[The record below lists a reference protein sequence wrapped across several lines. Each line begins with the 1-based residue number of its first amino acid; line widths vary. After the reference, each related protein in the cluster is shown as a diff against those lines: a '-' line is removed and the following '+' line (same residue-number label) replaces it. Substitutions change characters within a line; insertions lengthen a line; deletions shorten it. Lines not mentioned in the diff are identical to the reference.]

1 MAIKRKYLG
10 EMLIDV
16 GMISRSQLEECLLI
30 QKNSGD
36 RLGKILKNKGY
47 VSERQLMEIMEF
59 QLGIPFIN
67 LDSLNLTHM
76 LSKHIPVTLARKH
89 KMVPVKTE
97 GKKLFVAMDDPV
109 DFIALEDARVV
120 SGLEI
125 FPMLSTEHAI
135 ETAITKVYGNEYAET
150 AIKELTA
157 ENTEESKTEDDS
169 ANSDIS
175 NAPIVRLVNSMF
187 EQAAKAKASDIH
199 VEPGEKDVRVRMRID
214 GQLITVLT
222 IPKKAQSAVITRLK
236 IIGNMD
242 IAEKRLP
249 QDGRYRLIH
258 SGNEIDV
265 RISSLPTVHGEKVVM
280 RLLDKQNFL
289 ISKEKLGFSEA
300 NIAKFDALLK
310 NPHGIILVTGPT
322 GSGKSTT
329 LYAMLGELNN
339 STKNIITVE
348 DPVEYTMPGIN
359 QVQVNNKAGLTFA
372 AGLRSILRQDPD
384 IVMIGEIRDQ
394 ETVSIAIRAA
404 ITGHLVLS
412 TIHTND
418 APGTISRLTDMGI
431 PSYMLAASLVGI
443 LAQRLVKKIC
453 SFCKAQYT
461 PSRFELSA
469 AGLPATYSKPVYY
482 GKGCS
487 YCNNSGYKGRVAVH
501 EILVVDR
508 EMRDMITKSES
519 IDLIRDYA
527 TKQQHMGSLAKECI
541 SLMEKGET
549 TIQEVI
555 NTAYTYKGDGE

>member
-16 GMISRSQLEECLLI
+16 GMITRSQLEECLLI
-30 QKNSGD
+30 QKKSGD
-36 RLGKILKNKGY
+36 RLGKILKNKSY
-47 VSERQLMEIMEF
+47 VTERQLMEIMEF

-89 KMVPVKTE
+89 KMVPVKAE

-120 SGLEI
+120 SGLDI

-150 AIKELTA
+150 AIKELAA
-157 ENTEESKTEDDS
+157 ENSEESTPEID
-169 ANSDIS
+169 APNSDIS
-175 NAPIVRLVNSMF
+175 NAPIVRLVSSMF

-199 VEPGEKDVRVRMRID
+199 VEPSEKDVRVRMRID

-249 QDGRYRLIH
+249 QDGRYKLVH
-258 SGNEIDV
+258 NNNEIDV
-265 RISSLPTVHGEKVVM
+265 RISSLPTVHGEKIVM

-348 DPVEYTMPGIN
+348 DPVEYTMAGIN

-384 IVMIGEIRDQ
+384 IIMIGEIRDQ
-394 ETVSIAIRAA
+394 DTVSIAIRAA

-418 APGTISRLTDMGI
+418 APGTITRLTDMGI

-461 PSRFELSA
+461 PNRFELSA
-469 AGLPATYSKPVYY
+469 AGLPPTYSKPIYY

-508 EMRDMITKSES
+508 EVRDMITKGES
-519 IDLIRDYA
+519 IDAIRDYA
-527 TKQQHMGSLAKECI
+527 AKQQHMGDLSRECVA
-541 SLMEKGET
+541 LMEKGET

-555 NTAYTYKGDGE
+555 NTAYTYKGDSE

>member
-16 GMISRSQLEECLLI
+16 GMITRSQLEECLLI
-30 QKNSGD
+30 QKKSGD

-47 VSERQLMEIMEF
+47 VTERQLMEIMEF

-89 KMVPVKTE
+89 KMVPVKAE

-120 SGLEI
+120 SGLDI

-150 AIKELTA
+150 AIKELAA
-157 ENTEESKTEDDS
+157 ENTEEGKTEDD
-169 ANSDIS
+169 APNSDIS

-199 VEPGEKDVRVRMRID
+199 VEPSEKDVRVRMRID

-249 QDGRYRLIH
+249 QDGRYKLVH
-258 SGNEIDV
+258 NSNEIDV

-348 DPVEYTMPGIN
+348 DPVEYTMAGIN
-359 QVQVNNKAGLTFA
+359 QVQVNNKAGLTFS

-384 IVMIGEIRDQ
+384 IIMIGEIRDHD
-394 ETVSIAIRAA
+394 TVSIAIRAA

-418 APGTISRLTDMGI
+418 APGTITRLTDMGI

-461 PSRFELSA
+461 PNRFELSA
-469 AGLPATYSKPVYY
+469 AGLPPTYSKPIYY

-487 YCNNSGYKGRVAVH
+487 YCNNTGYKGRVAVH

-508 EMRDMITKSES
+508 EVRDMITKGES
-519 IDLIRDYA
+519 IDAIRDYA
-527 TKQQHMGSLAKECI
+527 AKQQHMGDLSRECAA
-541 SLMEKGET
+541 LMEKGET

-555 NTAYTYKGDGE
+555 NTAYTYKGDSE

>member
-10 EMLIDV
+10 EMLIDA
-16 GMISRSQLEECLLI
+16 GIITREQLEECLSI
-30 QKNSGD
+30 QKNTGD
-36 RLGKILKNKGY
+36 RLGKTLKNKGY
-47 VSERQLMEIMEF
+47 VTERQLMEIMEF

-67 LDSLNLTHM
+67 LDTINLTHM

-89 KMVPVKTE
+89 KMVPVKAE
-97 GKKLFVAMDDPV
+97 GKKLYVAMEDPV

-120 SGLEI
+120 SGLDVY
-125 FPMLSTEHAI
+125 PMLATEYAI

-150 AIKELTA
+150 AIKELAA
-157 ENTEESKTEDDS
+157 ENAEEKTS
-169 ANSDIS
+169 AEEEPVSDIS
-175 NAPIVRLVNSMF
+175 NAPIVRLVSSLF

-199 VEPGEKDVRVRMRID
+199 VEPTEKDVRVRMRID
-214 GQLITVLT
+214 GQLLTVLT
-222 IPKKAQSAVITRLK
+222 IPKKAQSAVLTRLK

-249 QDGRYRLIH
+249 QDGRYKLML

-265 RISSLPTVHGEKVVM
+265 RISSLPTVHGEKIVM
-280 RLLDKQNFL
+280 RLLDKQNFM
-289 ISKEKLGFSEA
+289 IAKDKLGFSEA
-300 NIAKFDALLK
+300 NVAKFDALLK

-329 LYAMLGELNN
+329 LYAMLGELNK

-348 DPVEYTMPGIN
+348 DPVEYTMAGIN
-359 QVQVNNKAGLTFA
+359 QVQVNNKAGLTFSS
-372 AGLRSILRQDPD
+372 GLRSILRQDPD

-394 ETVSIAIRAA
+394 ETVEIAIRAA

-431 PSYMLAASLVGI
+431 PAYMLAASLVGI
-443 LAQRLVKKIC
+443 MAQRLVKKIC
-453 SFCKAQYT
+453 PYCKAQYT

-469 AGLPATYSKPVYY
+469 AGLPPSYSKPIYY

-487 YCNNSGYKGRVAVH
+487 YCNNSGYRGRVAVH
-501 EILVVDR
+501 EVLVVDR
-508 EMRDMITKSES
+508 EVRDMITRGETV
-519 IDLIRDYA
+519 DAIRDYA
-527 TKQQHMGSLAKECI
+527 TSQQHMGSLAQECVA
-541 SLMEKGET
+541 LMEKGET
-549 TIQEVI
+549 TIQEVVS
-555 NTAYTYKGDGE
+555 TSYTYKGDSE

>member
-16 GMISRSQLEECLLI
+16 GMITRSQLEECLLI
-30 QKNSGD
+30 QKKSGD

-47 VSERQLMEIMEF
+47 VTERQLMEIMEF

-67 LDSLNLTHM
+67 LDSLSLTHM

-89 KMVPVKTE
+89 KMVPVKAE

-135 ETAITKVYGNEYAET
+135 ETAITRVYGNEYAEN
-150 AIKELTA
+150 AIKELAA
-157 ENTEESKTEDDS
+157 ENTEEARADEE
-169 ANSDIS
+169 APASDIS

-222 IPKKAQSAVITRLK
+222 IPKKAQSAVLTRLK

-249 QDGRYRLIH
+249 QDGRYKLVH
-258 SGNEIDV
+258 NSNEIDV
-265 RISSLPTVHGEKVVM
+265 RISSLPTVHGEKIVM

-300 NIAKFDALLK
+300 NITKFDALLK

-348 DPVEYTMPGIN
+348 DPVEYTMAGIN
-359 QVQVNNKAGLTFA
+359 QVQVNNKSGLTFA

-384 IVMIGEIRDQ
+384 IIMFGEIRDQ

-418 APGTISRLTDMGI
+418 APGTITRLTDMGI

-469 AGLPATYSKPVYY
+469 AGLPPTYSKPVYY

-508 EMRDMITKSES
+508 EVRDMITQGES
-519 IDLIRDYA
+519 IDVIRDYA
-527 TKQQHMGSLAKECI
+527 AKQQHMVSLSKECI
-541 SLMEKGET
+541 DLMEKGET

-555 NTAYTYKGDGE
+555 STAYTYKGDGE

>member
-1 MAIKRKYLG
+1 LAIKRKYLG

-16 GMISRSQLEECLLI
+16 GMITREQLEECLVV
-30 QKNSGD
+30 QKKTGD
-36 RLGKILKNKGY
+36 RLGKILKNKGF
-47 VSERQLMEIMEF
+47 VTEQQLMEIMEF

-67 LDSLNLTHM
+67 LDTVNMTHM

-89 KMVPVKTE
+89 KMVPVKAE

-109 DFIALEDARVV
+109 DFIAIEDARVV
-120 SGLEI
+120 SGLEV
-125 FPMLSTEHAI
+125 FPMLALEHAI

-150 AIKELTA
+150 AIKELADENA
-157 ENTEESKTEDDS
+157 EEVSAVEDAS
-169 ANSDIS
+169 ASNIS
-175 NAPIVRLVNSMF
+175 NAPIVRLVSSIF

-199 VEPGEKDVRVRMRID
+199 VEPSEKDLRVRMRID
-214 GQLITVLT
+214 GQLIKMLT
-222 IPKKAQSAVITRLK
+222 IPKKAQSAIITRLK

-249 QDGRYRLIH
+249 QDGRYKLVTL
-258 SGNEIDV
+258 GNEIDV
-265 RISSLPTVHGEKVVM
+265 RMSSLPTVHGEKIVM

-289 ISKEKLGFSEA
+289 IKKDKLGFSDA

-310 NPHGIILVTGPT
+310 NPHGIILITGPT

-329 LYAMLGELNN
+329 LYAMLSELNN

-348 DPVEYTMPGIN
+348 DPVEYTMAGIN
-359 QVQVNNKAGLTFA
+359 QVQVNSKAGLTFSS
-372 AGLRSILRQDPD
+372 GLRSILRQDPD
-384 IVMIGEIRDQ
+384 IIMIGEIRDQ
-394 ETVSIAIRAA
+394 ETVGIAIRAA

-443 LAQRLVKKIC
+443 LSQRLVKKIC

-469 AGLPATYSKPVYY
+469 AGLSPNYGKPIYY
-482 GKGCS
+482 GRGCS

-508 EMRDMITKSES
+508 EVRDMITNAES
-519 IDLIRDYA
+519 VDAIRDYA
-527 TKQQHMGSLAKECI
+527 INRQRMGNIADECVA
-541 SLMEKGET
+541 LMERGET

-555 NTAYTYKGDGE
+555 NTSYTYKGDVE

>member
-16 GMISRSQLEECLLI
+16 GMITRTQLEECLI
-30 QKNSGD
+30 VQKKTGD

-67 LDSLNLTHM
+67 LDSINLTHM

-89 KMVPVKTE
+89 KMVPVKAE

-120 SGLEI
+120 SGMEI
-125 FPMLSTEHAI
+125 YPMLSTEHGI

-150 AIKELTA
+150 AIKELAA
-157 ENTEESKTEDDS
+157 ENAEEKAVDEETQS
-169 ANSDIS
+169 ADVS
-175 NAPIVRLVNSMF
+175 NAPIVRLINSMF

-199 VEPGEKDVRVRMRID
+199 VEPTEKDVRVRMRID

-249 QDGRYRLIH
+249 QDGRYKLVI
-258 SGNEIDV
+258 GTNEIDV
-265 RISSLPTVHGEKVVM
+265 RMSSLPTVYGEKVVM

-289 ISKEKLGFSEA
+289 IKKEKLGFSEA
-300 NIAKFDALLK
+300 NISKFDALLK

-329 LYAMLGELNN
+329 LYAMLGELND
-339 STKNIITVE
+339 TAKNIITVE
-348 DPVEYTMPGIN
+348 DPVEYTMAGIN
-359 QVQVNNKAGLTFA
+359 QVQVNNKAGLTFSS
-372 AGLRSILRQDPD
+372 GLRSILRQDPD
-384 IVMIGEIRDQ
+384 IIMIGEIRDQ
-394 ETVSIAIRAA
+394 ETVEIAIRAA

-418 APGTISRLTDMGI
+418 APGTVSRLIDMGI
-431 PSYMLAASLVGI
+431 PAYMLSASLVGI

-461 PSRFELSA
+461 PNRFELSA
-469 AGLPATYSKPVYY
+469 AGLPPTYSKPIYY

-487 YCNNSGYKGRVAVH
+487 YCNNSGYKGRLAVH

-508 EMRDMITKSES
+508 EVRDMITRGES
-519 IDLIRDYA
+519 VDAIRDYA
-527 TKQQHMGSLAKECI
+527 VNRQHMGSLSKECVA
-541 SLMEKGET
+541 LMEKGET

-555 NTAYTYKGDGE
+555 STSYTYKGDSE